1 MKFFEK
7 RGTALVVLL
16 IAIVAAVFIGQSR
29 KDGFIAN
36 KATELLDVQYQNWI
50 CDDAGLL
57 NGQTKQL
64 IADYNS
70 SWDGKY
76 YAIVAVATIDHLNGW
91 DAEDYAAKLGET
103 WGLGRNDM
111 ILLLV
116 KDGDWQVYC
125 GDNVGYTM
133 TDTQQSKLRQAIE
146 TTYYSGDFDS
156 AVTAFFRQ
164 ADVFYAQA
172 DLSGGSSGD
181 SGWYA
186 PAAPA
191 SAGSTGTSIGAVV
204 MLIIGIFVVW
214 MVLDAIRYSRYRRRY
229 IVGAPVNVVRPVY
242 YPVFWG
248 RHYAPPRP
256 PRAPRPPRPPRGG
269 GPRPPYGGGPRPP
282 MGGGAPRPP
291 RPNTRPSGGPRPG
304 GTRPSAP
311 RPSRPSR
318 PSGGSGF
325 SGGGFGGG
333 SRGGSSRGG
342 GSRGGGFGGGG
353 FGGGKRR

>member
-1 MKFFEK
+1 MEFFKK
-7 RGTALVVLL
+7 RGVALAVLVV
-16 IAIVAAVFIGQSR
+16 AIVGAVFIGQSR
-29 KDGFIAN
+29 KAGFIA
-36 KATELLDVQYQNWI
+36 KEPTALADVKYQSWI
-50 CDDAGLL
+50 CDEAGLL
-57 NGQTKQL
+57 SESTKQTIL
-64 IADYNS
+64 DYNA
-70 SWDGKY
+70 SWDQKY
-76 YAIVAVATIDHLNGW
+76 YAIVAVASIDHLTGW
-91 DAEDYAAKLGET
+91 DGQTYAAKLGEA

-125 GDNVGYTM
+125 GDDVGYAM

-146 TTYYSGDFDS
+146 TTYYSGDFDG

-172 DLSGGSSGD
+172 RLDSGGD
-181 SGWYA
+181 SYGGGWDAPSA
-186 PAAPA
+186 PAAVQ
-191 SAGSTGTSIGAVV
+191 SGGTSLGAVL
-204 MLIIGIFVVW
+204 MLIICIFVVW
-214 MVLDAIRYSRYRRRY
+214 MVLDGLRYSRYRRRY

-242 YPVFWG
+242 YPIFWG
-248 RHYAPPRP
+248 RQYAPPRL
-256 PRAPRPPRPPRGG
+256 PRGPRPPRPP
-269 GPRPPYGGGPRPP
+269 YGGSPRPP

-291 RPNTRPSGGPRPG
+291 RPGSRPSGGARPP
-304 GTRPSAP
+304 RPSAP

-333 SRGGSSRGG
+333 SRSG